1 MTDERSGMSEDDVRQ
16 LAEAMGYELVKTNE
30 GYQLIREFKDEE
42 EVVEGSSLQAVI
54 DFLKQ

>member
-1 MTDERSGMSEDDVRQ
+1 MTENEVREI
-16 LAEAMGYELVKTNE
+16 AEAMGYRLEKTPD
-30 GYQLIREFKDEE
+30 GYQLVRDFKDEE